1 MPDLYHCASHFLFIK
16 SANFVISV
24 NKVPVGCR
32 SSKECKNE
40 ASCIEGKCAKVEAF
54 AARARKI
61 GKVKKKRG
69 GKRSLTINSTPANDV
84 NEDTAH
90 RGVVGEPE
98 LTYVDSEL

>member
-1 MPDLYHCASHFLFIK
+1 MPNHFLFIK

-54 AARARKI
+54 TARARARKI
-61 GKVKKKRG
+61 GKLKKKRG
-69 GKRSLTINSTPANDV
+69 GQRSLTINSKPANDV
-84 NEDTAH
+84 NEDTHEEA
-90 RGVVGEPE
+90 VGEPE
-98 LTYVDSEL
+98 LTYVDEEL